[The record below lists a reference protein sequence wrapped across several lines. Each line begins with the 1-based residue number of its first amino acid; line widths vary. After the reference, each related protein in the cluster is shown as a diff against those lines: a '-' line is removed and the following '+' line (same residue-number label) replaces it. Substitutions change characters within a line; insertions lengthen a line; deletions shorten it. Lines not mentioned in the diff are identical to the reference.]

1 MYLYL
6 LNEKAEALSAF
17 QTYKVEVDKQKERR
31 IKIVRSDRGGEFYG
45 RYTEK
50 GRMPG
55 PLAKFLE
62 EEGIIAQYTM
72 PGTPQQNGVA
82 ERRNCTL
89 MGMVRSIISNSCLP
103 LSMWSEA
110 LKTAVYVL
118 NRVPSKAVPKTQ
130 FEIWNGWKPSL
141 RHLHVWDCP
150 VEVRVYNPQLKKL
163 DSRTISDFFIGYP
176 PNSKGFKIFCPSHT
190 PRIVEA
196 RNAKFLEGHKHNGN
210 EFPRNI
216 EIEEI
221 NEANETSSKE
231 GRVVVFQENHSID
244 TPEIQPIQV
253 EPLHEEQAHEE
264 LTPQNEQIE
273 DLGVVIRK
281 STRIKKPVISSDY
294 VVFLQECD
302 YDVGPLNDPCSFSQ
316 AMNGPNSNLWYNAMQ

>member
-6 LNEKAEALSAF
+6 LNDKAEALSAF
-17 QTYKVEVDKQKERR
+17 KTYKVEVEKQKERK
-31 IKIVRSDRGGEFYG
+31 IKIIRSDRGGEFYG

-50 GRMPG
+50 GQMPG
-55 PLAKFLE
+55 PFVKFLE
-62 EEGIIAQYTM
+62 EEGIIAQFTM

-82 ERRNCTL
+82 ERRNHTL
-89 MGMVRSIISNSCLP
+89 MDMVRSMISNSSLP

-110 LKTAVYVL
+110 LKTVVYVL
-118 NRVPSKAVPKTQ
+118 NRVPSKVVPKTP

-141 RHLHVWDCP
+141 RHLHVWGCP
-150 VEVRVYNPQLKKL
+150 IEVRVYNPQLKIL
-163 DSRTISDFFIGYP
+163 DSRTVSGFFIGYL
-176 PNSKGFKIFCPSHT
+176 PNLKGFKFFCPSHT

-196 RNAKFLEGHKHNGN
+196 RNAKFLEDHELSGS

-221 NEANETSSKE
+221 NEANESSSKE

-244 TPEIQPIQV
+244 TPEIQSVQV
-253 EPLHEEQAHEE
+253 EPLHQEQAHEE

-273 DLGVVIRK
+273 D
-281 STRIKKPVISSDY
+281 
-294 VVFLQECD
+294 
-302 YDVGPLNDPCSFSQ
+302 
-316 AMNGPNSNLWYNAMQ
+316 